1 MNWRATISGTSGT
14 SRNIFQKLRPLCAR
28 HFLISSLRHLTNMRY
43 PNGLGPADYLY
54 LEIALGT
61 VAISTRATDQYGK
74 ATDRLPAPR

>member
-1 MNWRATISGTSGT
+1 MNSRATISGPSGT
-14 SRNIFQKLRPLCAR
+14 SRDI
-28 HFLISSLRHLTNMRY
+28 FLISSLRHLTNMRY